1 MIVFGKSIIE
11 RSEEVFS
18 DVHSIT
24 SLPLV
29 PERRNK
35 RVILHEWDGL
45 EQWWVKNFHLVDHR
59 IKIFWDLLFLRFS
72 ILSIHCASWFSFLLI
87 ALIFHKKIL
96 IIFNSWLHFAHLA
109 MPDFSLDNFSFD
121 FFTVWTVAE
130 VLNVRRF
137 ERGSWVSME
146 FLLNF
151 MNAFE
156 SLFIML
162 ALDDS
167 GFIFLVHALDSLT
180 SVSLKI
186 LIARNNWVF
195 DVDNFLFSEIFE
207 IDVFGSIDLFLVF
220 AHFHPHFLDKID
232 SNGV

>member
-1 MIVFGKSIIE
+1 
-11 RSEEVFS
+11 
-18 DVHSIT
+18 
-24 SLPLV
+24 
-29 PERRNK
+29 
-35 RVILHEWDGL
+35 
-45 EQWWVKNFHLVDHR
+45 
-59 IKIFWDLLFLRFS
+59 
-72 ILSIHCASWFSFLLI
+72 
-87 ALIFHKKIL
+87 
-96 IIFNSWLHFAHLA
+96 
-109 MPDFSLDNFSFD
+109 
-121 FFTVWTVAE
+121 
-130 VLNVRRF
+130 
-137 ERGSWVSME
+137 
-146 FLLNF
+146 
-151 MNAFE
+151 
-156 SLFIML
+156 ML